1 MTGVYLFFALVGGV
15 LAAVMTFGGGDADA
29 DVDFDMDV
37 DLDADLDLDAGD
49 LDAAEAGSG
58 AGSAL
63 ASIFSF
69 RTLVFASAFFGI
81 TGLILPLVGAGTIT
95 TLVLA
100 LGVGG
105 FAGFVN
111 DRLLRFLKRSSG
123 DTRITEANLVGARAR
138 VSVPVEE
145 GKRGRVMVDVDGRTV
160 GMVAEAYRD
169 LRDSF
174 AQNDHVVVVEV
185 KDGVARI
192 APMDVIE

>member
-15 LAAVMTFGGGDADA
+15 LAAVITFGSGDADA
-29 DVDFDMDV
+29 DV
-37 DLDADLDLDAGD
+37 DLDADLDLDTSDVGAGEVG
-49 LDAAEAGSG
+49 AT

-81 TGLILPLVGAGTIT
+81 TGLIVPLVGAGTVT

-105 FAGFVN
+105 LAGFVN
-111 DRLLRFLKRSSG
+111 DRLLRFLKRTSG
-123 DTRITEANLVGARAR
+123 DARITEDHLVGARAR
-138 VSVPVEE
+138 VAVPV
-145 GKRGRVMVDVDGRTV
+145 GAGRRGRVMVDIDGRTV

-169 LRDSF
+169 LRESF
-174 AQNDHVVVVEV
+174 AQDDQVVVVEV

-192 APMDVIE
+192 APMDDIE